1 MRAIFVVLAVIGLVL
16 AGASLRPGSDTPVAE
31 AAIYVLN
38 VTMVGQQE
46 NPPVSGD
53 GHATAHF
60 TFNDATR
67 VLTYSVWV
75 QGISPSLVTASHIHR
90 GAVGVNGPIVYTL
103 SATAFS
109 NVSGSIT
116 LTPEDVADLTAGRFY
131 VNVHSIAN
139 PGGFA
144 RAQMLLPAGVT
155 APAAP
160 AALPTTAPATPA
172 RIAPPSTGDAGLAT
186 TTQGSML
193 LLAGLVLATGAG
205 SLTLARRRA

>member
-1 MRAIFVVLAVIGLVL
+1 MRAILAITAVLGLVL
-16 AGASLRPGSDTPVAE
+16 AGAGFRPGTETPVAE

-46 NPPVSGD
+46 SPPVSSD

-75 QGISPSLVTASHIHR
+75 QGISPGLVTAAHIHR
-90 GAVGVNGPIVYTL
+90 GAAGVNGPIVYTL

-109 NVSGSIT
+109 SVSGSIT

-131 VNVHSIAN
+131 ANVHSVAN

-144 RAQMLLPAGVT
+144 RAQMLLPAG
-155 APAAP
+155 AAP
-160 AALPTTAPATPA
+160 APLPTTAPTTPTTP
-172 RIAPPSTGDAGLAT
+172 ITPPSTGDGGLAT
-186 TTQGSML
+186 SAQTSL
-193 LLAGLVLATGAG
+193 LALAGLVLATSAG
-205 SLTLARRRA
+205 TLALARRRA